1 MRLVRHL
8 IPILAFLSI
17 LALPL
22 AAQGTGT
29 IRGQAVD
36 SVTKQGL
43 AGVIVRIQGT
53 QRETQSGS
61 DGSFTLTEV
70 PSGNVVLRATRI
82 GYGPQQASVAVTD
95 GGAATARFELAPQ
108 ASILEPVVVTGY
120 GTTRREA
127 ITGSVSSVEGS
138 AANVGVTT
146 NADQMLRGRAA
157 GVDIVQNNGE
167 PGAGMQVLIRGG
179 SSISASNEP
188 LYVIDGVPINNVA
201 TEPPSYGIGGS
212 PPLPRNPLNVLSPSE
227 IASITV
233 SKDASA
239 AAIYGS
245 RAANGVILIETKKGG
260 TAGGGPTIEYDS
272 YVSAASPAKRLEL
285 LDAGQYM
292 AYVNSQ
298 IPLWRADS
306 AACMGRPACASGF
319 ADSTKNFGGLA
330 PSHLGSFGRLVRTGP
345 LPSDTTRIISN
356 TDWGRELTR
365 TAVTQNHDLSF
376 IGGTDVTHYRGSLNY
391 MDQQGVALSTGLQRI
406 QGSLSAA
413 HRALDN
419 RLGLNLNVTTSRAN
433 NTYLT
438 FENRAGFE
446 GGAFQNVAI
455 FNPTQPVTFNDSLGT
470 HFFETGAASV
480 RNPVALAKQITDI
493 GQTTRTLGNASAD
506 LQLTGGL
513 TGKVTI
519 GVDQSNG
526 GRQLYYPLA
535 SPVGVSLGN
544 GLARQY
550 QLDNSTR
557 TFQGLLTYTGQIGDA
572 NNVDVVGG
580 YEYTK
585 FKSNLFMAQGIGF
598 FTDAFKYNNLGAA
611 LTRTDSSWAEDWRL
625 VSFFTRANYGIK
637 DKYFLTGILRYDGS
651 SRWSEGN
658 QWGIFP
664 GLSGSWKLSD
674 EGFASGWGFSEL
686 RLRAGWGRTGNPGVP
701 AYASKRLLTA
711 GTGGTYPWGDTP
723 QTGVTLLRNP
733 NENLK
738 WENTSQANLAVDF
751 GLMGNRLA
759 GTLEYY
765 VKNTTGLLL
774 DVPVASP
781 AEPSTRIENVG
792 KLRNR
797 GLELTLNAIPL
808 TRAGLSW
815 RSNLVFAAQRNRVL
829 SLGPH
834 DVLKSGIVSGQGQSD
849 VWAQRILIG
858 QPLGTFYGPIFVG
871 WDSAGQQLF
880 RCSTGAAG
888 CRADNTA
895 TSDSVLASDFAII
908 GNANPKFTL
917 GFSNQLQWNRFNL
930 SFLLRAV
937 VGNDVFNNTALVY
950 STKGNALQD
959 KNFLADALND
969 PTALHEPAVYS
980 SRWIE
985 DGSFVRLQNIT
996 VEYDLAIPWLTRSA
1010 RSARLYVSADNV
1022 LLLTGYSGLDPEV
1035 NSNNEAN
1042 PGDVGLQARG
1052 IDYLSY
1058 PRPRVITGGL
1068 RLVF

>member
-1 MRLVRHL
+1 MLRPGAALDKAQTRRHFGSINRHSVGQATPPAEVTSMRLVRHL

-233 SKDASA
+233 LKDASA

-260 TAGGGPTIEYDS
+260 TA
-272 YVSAASPAKRLEL
+272 
-285 LDAGQYM
+285 
-292 AYVNSQ
+292 
-298 IPLWRADS
+298 
-306 AACMGRPACASGF
+306 
-319 ADSTKNFGGLA
+319 FGGLA

-557 TFQGLLTYTGQIGDA
+557 TFQGLLAYTGQIGDA

-759 GTLEYY
+759 GT
-765 VKNTTGLLL
+765 
-774 DVPVASP
+774 
-781 AEPSTRIENVG
+781 
-792 KLRNR
+792 
-797 GLELTLNAIPL
+797 
-808 TRAGLSW
+808 
-815 RSNLVFAAQRNRVL
+815 
-829 SLGPH
+829 
-834 DVLKSGIVSGQGQSD
+834 
-849 VWAQRILIG
+849 
-858 QPLGTFYGPIFVG
+858 
-871 WDSAGQQLF
+871 
-880 RCSTGAAG
+880 
-888 CRADNTA
+888 
-895 TSDSVLASDFAII
+895 
-908 GNANPKFTL
+908 
-917 GFSNQLQWNRFNL
+917 
-930 SFLLRAV
+930 
-937 VGNDVFNNTALVY
+937 
-950 STKGNALQD
+950 
-959 KNFLADALND
+959 
-969 PTALHEPAVYS
+969 S
-980 SRWIE
+980 SR
-985 DGSFVRLQNIT
+985 SMRFR
-996 VEYDLAIPWLTRSA
+996 
-1010 RSARLYVSADNV
+1010 
-1022 LLLTGYSGLDPEV
+1022 
-1035 NSNNEAN
+1035 
-1042 PGDVGLQARG
+1042 
-1052 IDYLSY
+1052 
-1058 PRPRVITGGL
+1058 
-1068 RLVF
+1068 